1 MQIDNEIIEGG
12 CILLSRQILTSEIW
26 RKPPEYLKIFLYI
39 LLKVNHKDGLFPRGS
54 NFFNFTEERPHG
66 VTLTQVY
73 EFLRWAKSE
82 KVQFCT
88 TEKTTRGVVINVNN
102 YGHYQN
108 LLNYKNQD
116 GNQDS
121 SNTAPRQLQDSSNT
135 INNNVI
141 MKECNNVISI
151 DEKKPKEK
159 PKRTKKDFIP
169 PTLEEVKKYCLE
181 ERKNNVD
188 YQRFFDY
195 YNVSDWK
202 DRDGKPLKN
211 WKQKII
217 AVWERSSGG
226 NKPAPQ
232 KKSENED
239 FYMSLSRR

>member
-1 MQIDNEIIEGG
+1 MQFDNEIIEGG

-54 NFFNFTEERPHG
+54 NFFNFTEQKPDG
-66 VTLTQVY
+66 VTKNQVY
-73 EFLRWAKSE
+73 DFLRWAKSKNVE
-82 KVQFCT
+82 ILT
-88 TEKTTRGVVINVNN
+88 TQKTTRGVVIKVNN
-102 YGHYQN
+102 YERYQS
-108 LLNYKNQD
+108 LANYQL
-116 GNQDS
+116 QHELQYS

-151 DEKKPKEK
+151 DKEK

-169 PTLEEVKKYCLE
+169 PTLEEIKKYCLE

-195 YNVSDWK
+195 YNVSGWK

>member
-54 NFFNFTEERPHG
+54 NFFNFSDEKPSG
-66 VTLTQVY
+66 VTKDQIY
-73 EFLRWAKSE
+73 KFLQWAKSE
-82 KVQFCT
+82 KVQILAT
-88 TEKTTRGVVINVNN
+88 QKTTRGVVIKVNN
-102 YGHYQN
+102 YDRYQTIE
-108 LLNYKNQD
+108 NYQKQHERQNN
-116 GNQDS
+116 GRI
-121 SNTAPRQLQDSSNT
+121 TAEQRQNNGNT

-151 DEKKPKEK
+151 DKEK
-159 PKRTKKDFIP
+159 PKRAKKDFIP
-169 PTLEEVKKYCLE
+169 PTLEEVKTYCLD

-188 YQRFFDY
+188 YKRFFDY
-195 YNVSDWK
+195 YNVSNWK

-217 AVWERSSGG
+217 AVWEKQSGG
-226 NKPAPQ
+226 NNPAPQ
-232 KKSENED
+232 KNNSEKED